1 MVKGSRDF
9 PLSVEHSLIPRPGT
23 LPEKHKEGLVF
34 VAILLSHEAGP
45 YFIKNVIVG
54 FLNVEL
60 EPPCI
65 WTTTQP
71 HLQILKITTKFIGT
85 AEKQPTRP
93 DFQFSS

>member
-9 PLSVEHSLIPRPGT
+9 SLSVEHSLIPRPST
-23 LPEKHKEGLVF
+23 LPEKQKEGLVF
-34 VAILLSHEAGP
+34 VVILLSHGAGP
-45 YFIKNVIVG
+45 YFIKNVIIG

-71 HLQILKITTKFIGT
+71 HLQMLKMTTKFIET
-85 AEKQPTRP
+85 AEKQPTRQ